1 VAARMSL
8 ILLPII
14 VAIFAAVV
22 IVWAVRRNRAIVF
35 DESRYPGLVA
45 LRRSTVAARYVGLAA
60 GLAVFVVVAT
70 LGRLGRGLFLAPA
83 AAGAVLI
90 LAVIIGQQLA
100 YGGARKTG
108 VAGVER
114 RRMRDYL
121 PHGLTVAVLL
131 FLAVLIASA
140 AWTTSAA
147 SPDDFGLHRAF
158 TVNGTETVM
167 TGTGSAEVLPVESTR
182 SPFPGAF
189 YTLMLAIGLPIVLV
203 LGVIGLWLTA
213 RRPRNGADPELVPA
227 DDALRRQTAEGIVA
241 AIGLAVSISLFGV
254 ALGAAGSV
262 GGMSEYG
269 IRYTLA
275 AVALGLTALGSLAVA
290 SWCAVLVLVPGGG
303 TVKPS

>member
-1 VAARMSL
+1 VAVPL

-14 VAIFAAVV
+14 VTIFAVVV
-22 IVWAVRRNRAIVF
+22 IVWAVRRTRAIVF
-35 DESRYPGLVA
+35 DENRYPGLVA
-45 LRRSTVAARYVGLAA
+45 LRRSTVTARYVGLAA
-60 GLAVFVVVAT
+60 SVVVFVVVAS
-70 LGRLGRGLFLAPA
+70 LGRLSRGLFLAPA

-90 LAVIIGQQLA
+90 LAVIVGQQLA
-100 YGGARKTG
+100 YGAARKTG

-114 RRMRDYL
+114 RRVRDYL
-121 PHGLTVAVLL
+121 PRGLTVAVLL

-147 SPDDFGLHRAF
+147 SPDSFGLYRAF
-158 TVNGTETVM
+158 AVTGPQTVM
-167 TGTGSAEVLPVESTR
+167 TDTGPEIVTVRSTR

-189 YTLMLAIGLPIVLV
+189 YTSMLAIGLPIVLV

-241 AIGLAVSISLFGV
+241 AIGLAVSISLLGV
-254 ALGAAGSV
+254 ALGAAGAV
-262 GGMSEYG
+262 GGMAEHG
-269 IRYTLA
+269 VRYALA
-275 AVALGLTALGSLAVA
+275 AGALGLAALGSLGVA

-303 TVKPS
+303 RGKPS